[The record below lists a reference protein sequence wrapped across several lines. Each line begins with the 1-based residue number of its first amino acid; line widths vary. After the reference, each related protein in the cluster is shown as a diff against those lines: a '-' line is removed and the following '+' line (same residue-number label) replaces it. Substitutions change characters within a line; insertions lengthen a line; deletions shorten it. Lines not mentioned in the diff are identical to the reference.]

1 MSDLSTQSSKE
12 IETNYSMRLRELEI
26 YTKYELKY
34 LSDAFKDLKTYVEES
49 LRRESDKFDNLSRKV
64 NWLTVVILAQMA
76 GINIDLLMKVFKV
89 VPL

>member
-1 MSDLSTQSSKE
+1 
-12 IETNYSMRLRELEI
+12 MRLRELEI

-49 LRRESDKFDNLSRKV
+49 LKRESDKFDTLSRKV